1 MLLNKSF
8 RNLMTAV
15 VLSLPIAAFNVGSA
29 LADQRDFTVVN
40 STSVP
45 IRHLYVSPTGENSWG
60 DDILGKDVLTSGD
73 STLVYFTDNANICSY
88 DIKAVFDNNDST
100 EGYKINL
107 CETTT
112 YTFTDTEKK

>member
-1 MLLNKSF
+1 MILDKSF
-8 RNLMTAV
+8 RNLMAAV
-15 VLSLPIAAFNVGSA
+15 VLSLPMTAFSVGSA

-88 DIKAVFDNNDST
+88 DIKAVFDDNDSA
-100 EGYKINL
+100 EGYKVNL
-107 CETTT
+107 CETKS
-112 YTFTDTEKK
+112 YTFTENK